1 MQTIST
7 RTTILEKTPRTTTMN
22 RSTRSK
28 PSPERVPTHR
38 APDPHAKVVTGMRLP
53 LSDEAVSGV
62 IGTVLVV
69 ALVVIFASISAAFI
83 FGSIGEQ
90 EEMKVVCI
98 SGTANSN
105 GTATFTVQ
113 GGGDLPRVE
122 KIMARYPDGT
132 SVEIFGSRPS
142 AGDSATTGRDV
153 TGERVILVGSFEDNT
168 QQMIYDGR
176 F

>member
-1 MQTIST
+1 M
-7 RTTILEKTPRTTTMN
+7 K
-22 RSTRSK
+22 
-28 PSPERVPTHR
+28 
-38 APDPHAKVVTGMRLP
+38 LP
-53 LSDEAVSGV
+53 LSDEAVSEV

-113 GGGDLPRVE
+113 GGGDLPQVE
-122 KIMARYPDGT
+122 NITARYSDG
-132 SVEIFGSRPS
+132 SSEEVFGSSPS
-142 AGDSATTGRDV
+142 PGDSATTGRVV
-153 TGERVILVGSFEDNT
+153 TGERVILVGYFDDDA
-168 QQMIYDGR
+168 QQMIYDGQ

>member
-1 MQTIST
+1 
-7 RTTILEKTPRTTTMN
+7 MN

-38 APDPHAKVVTGMRLP
+38 APTPHAKAVTGMRVP

-62 IGTVLVV
+62 IGTVLIV

-122 KIMARYPDGT
+122 NITARYPDGT
-132 SVEIFGSRPS
+132 SEKIFDSSPS
-142 AGDSATTGRDV
+142 AGDSATTDRVV
-153 TGERVILVGSFEDNT
+153 TGKRVILVGSFEDDT

>member
-1 MQTIST
+1 
-7 RTTILEKTPRTTTMN
+7 MN

-38 APDPHAKVVTGMRLP
+38 APDPHRKEVTGIRPP
-53 LSDEAVSGV
+53 LNDEAVSGV

-105 GTATFTVQ
+105 GTATLTVQ

-122 KIMARYPDGT
+122 NITARYSNG
-132 SVEIFGSRPS
+132 SSEEIFGSRPS

-153 TGERVILVGSFEDNT
+153 TGERVILVGYFEDNT